1 MNITIT
7 STQTQYLEILGNTT
21 SLTAPSTVTCTHNA
35 GFEFRDIS
43 EVRVSDMTFIS
54 CGRGYGW
61 RTFHYSI
68 RFSSV
73 QLIEVTNCVFRENVG
88 TAVGIVNS
96 TALVSRN
103 NTFSSNCRKCSGGCT
118 WNNRCL
124 GGGIYVER
132 SNVTFHDNN
141 IFHGNSASEG
151 GGVYALESD
160 VTFHNN
166 NTLHGNS
173 ADNFGGGVYADHS
186 NVTFHNNNTLHGN
199 SATARHGRGGG
210 VSAWHSNVTF
220 HNNNTLH
227 GNSATARHS
236 RGGGVSAWHSNVTF
250 HNNNTL
256 HGNSA
261 GYYGGGVYANH
272 SDVTF
277 HNNNTLHGNSAGY
290 GGGVYAVDS
299 DVTFCN
305 NNTLHGNSAKFSG
318 GGVYANSCDLTIRNN
333 NILHGNS
340 AKFYGGGVYAYSRD
354 VTFHNN
360 NTLHGNSAKLYGGG
374 VYAWYSDVTF
384 RNNNILQGN
393 SARYGGGGVYA
404 LQYSHVRFSGTG
416 TFRDNTAHDGGGIFS
431 RDSTINV
438 SGNSDI
444 TVRNNMAQQ
453 DGGGIYTTNSNI
465 DISGSTTVRNN
476 MAQQDGGGIFLSQRS
491 TINIS
496 NTSDITVDNNKA
508 KRNGGGIYTTDSTID
523 ISGSTKVQNN
533 KAQQDGGGMFLSRR
547 STINISNTS
556 DITVRNNKAER
567 AGGGIYTTDSTI
579 DISGSTKVQNN
590 KAQQDGGGMFLSRR
604 STINISNTSDITV
617 RNNKAERAGGGI
629 YTTDSTIDIS
639 GNTKVQNNKAQQD
652 GGGIYLS
659 RTHLIFAGF
668 SKFTTNSAWQGG
680 GIYAAASSTVDLNG
694 INTFIANRADISGG
708 GIWVDNGALIVDGS
722 SYFEK
727 CTARYDGGGIFTSAA
742 TVTLSGNNTFLSNL
756 ATLRGGGISA
766 RWSNFSFTNS
776 SKFSNNTAETGGAI
790 FTDNSNLDFGGLNFI
805 ESNSADIGGGIYM
818 RNSSFHFL
826 GNSSFILNRA
836 TRDGGGI
843 YAIENGIIYLSGSN
857 SFQGNTAEE
866 RGGGIF
872 MKDSRLTSWT
882 RNTSTS
888 NATTEVVQRVMN
900 LPRYS
905 EFCRN
910 TAMTGGGLYSIDSS
924 LEFPE
929 TYTLNFTA
937 NVATD
942 TGGGFATIG
951 STVNITGSVD
961 FEANSAMS
969 GGGMYAESTKV
980 NLSGRNY
987 FNQNHA
993 HHEGGA
999 VYTRASKVNLSGA
1012 DRFVSNSAA
1021 MRGGSISAICTNL
1034 CFSGTTAVHRSTSQQ
1049 GGAIHVVASSII
1061 FECATELQNNA
1072 AQYGGAIFLEN
1083 STAGFG
1089 KPSCREYLG
1098 SHVTPEPGSSFIN
1111 NTAALRGGAMHLDHH
1126 SSIRFHPS
1134 ASALFNYNNATE
1146 YGGAIFV
1153 VDTVGRNTCPP
1164 VMRLPSRNECFY
1176 HLITNE
1182 MSQTRRINLTFEGNT
1197 AGKSGSV
1204 LYGGML
1210 NKCYY
1215 SYSEDYTD
1223 TVDLF
1228 NRSIIHE
1235 TYTGETAAISSDP
1248 RMCFCSEGGSPQ
1260 CEHKVQNEDRFPGQK
1275 LNVSM
1280 MAIDQTNTPV
1290 HTHIHSDLISAEKHN
1305 SRVCE
1310 SFSEEREGFCTN
1322 RSYTITSPRTTSE
1335 LLLYPTTASGNPI
1348 PAVLNVT
1355 FQDCP
1360 IGFEQSNSTYECIC
1374 DHRLQRFTNTCD
1386 IETQTLLRTGRLNGT
1401 FWVNASF
1408 SNETLDGYIHHTQCP
1423 LNYCTRQQS
1432 FINLNNPDEQCD
1444 FSHAGLLCGKCKEN
1458 FSLILGSFRCEECS
1472 SKYLALLIPFALAG
1486 VALVILLFLLKLTV
1500 ATGTLHGLI
1509 FYANIVAANHHIFFP
1524 PDTHI
1529 LATIF
1534 ISWLNLD
1541 LGIETC
1547 FYNGMDAYS
1556 KSWLQIVFP
1565 LYIWG
1570 IVGFLIYISKRS
1582 QRVTRQLGTNPV
1594 AALDTL
1600 FLLSYTKLLHTIIT
1614 ALSLTTLHYP
1624 QRDSIVWLYDAS
1636 VPLPKLIPF
1645 FIAALIFLVFL
1656 FLPYTL
1662 LLLLGQ
1668 WVWTKSDSK
1677 LVKSCSGK
1685 CPRLKL
1691 GLKAILDPYHA
1702 PYKPEHCYWT
1712 GLLLLLRCL
1721 LLLVSA
1727 FNISGEKDSVNL
1739 LAILLT
1745 VGVALAV
1752 LVLSGR
1758 VYKSWYLNALEL
1770 SFLLNLGMLT
1780 AATYHVRLVSG
1791 DQATLAYISVVVAFL
1806 TFVGIITYHIN
1817 LRMKWKL
1824 QHLPRCFRMI
1834 RKNRGGENKI
1844 VNDNPNAQ
1852 NLQQENRPR
1861 APTTTV
1867 VDLRSPL
1874 DLIDADRDE
1883 IDK

>member
-1 MNITIT
+1 MG
-7 STQTQYLEILGNTT
+7 LH
-21 SLTAPSTVTCTHNA
+21 P
-35 GFEFRDIS
+35 D
-43 EVRVSDMTFIS
+43 
-54 CGRGYGW
+54 
-61 RTFHYSI
+61 YSI

-73 QLIEVTNCVFRENVG
+73 QLIEVTNCIFRESFG
-88 TAVGIVNS
+88 TAVGVVNS
-96 TALVSRN
+96 TALVSGN
-103 NTFSSNCRKCSGGCT
+103 NYSSNCRKCSGVRC
-118 WNNRCL
+118 NNICF

-132 SNVTFHDNN
+132 SNVTFHDN
-141 IFHGNSASEG
+141 IFRGNSAERG
-151 GGVYALESD
+151 GGVYAVDSKVTFHNNNTLLGNSAERGGGVSARDSDVTFHNNNTLHENSARYGGGVYARDSNVTFHDNNTLHGNSARYGGGVYARDSD

-173 ADNFGGGVYADHS
+173 AIYSGGGVSARDSDVTFHNNNTLHGNSARYGGGVYARHSDVTFHNSNTLHGNSARYGGGVCAWHS
-186 NVTFHNNNTLHGN
+186 NVTFHNNNTLHRNSANYNGGGVYARDSDVTFHNNNTLHGNSAIYSGGGVSAQDSDVTFRNNNTLHGNSATYGGGVCAWHSNVTFHNNNTLHRNSANHNGGGVYARDSDVTFHNNNTLHGNSAIYSGGGVSAQDSDVTFRNNNTLHGNSASYDGGGVSARDSDVTFHNNNTLHGN
-199 SATARHGRGGG
+199 SATYGGG

-227 GNSATARHS
+227 GNSAR
-236 RGGGVSAWHSNVTF
+236 
-250 HNNNTL
+250 
-256 HGNSA
+256 
-261 GYYGGGVYANH
+261 Y
-272 SDVTF
+272 
-277 HNNNTLHGNSAGY
+277 
-290 GGGVYAVDS
+290 
-299 DVTFCN
+299 
-305 NNTLHGNSAKFSG
+305 SG
-318 GGVYANSCDLTIRNN
+318 GGVC
-333 NILHGNS
+333 
-340 AKFYGGGVYAYSRD
+340 
-354 VTFHNN
+354 
-360 NTLHGNSAKLYGGG
+360 
-374 VYAWYSDVTF
+374 AW
-384 RNNNILQGN
+384 
-393 SARYGGGGVYA
+393 
-404 LQYSHVRFSGTG
+404 QYSHLRFSGTG
-416 TFRDNTAHDGGGIFS
+416 TFRDNTARTRDGGGIS
-431 RDSTINV
+431 SHDSTINV

-444 TVRNNMAQQ
+444 TVRNNKAQR
-453 DGGGIYTTNSNI
+453 DGGGIYTRNSTI
-465 DISGSTTVRNN
+465 DISGSTTV
-476 MAQQDGGGIFLSQRS
+476 
-491 TINIS
+491 
-496 NTSDITVDNNKA
+496 
-508 KRNGGGIYTTDSTID
+508 
-523 ISGSTKVQNN
+523 QNN
-533 KAQQDGGGMFLSRR
+533 TAQQDGGGMFLSRS

-556 DITVRNNKAER
+556 VITVENNKAER
-567 AGGGIYTTDSTI
+567 
-579 DISGSTKVQNN
+579 
-590 KAQQDGGGMFLSRR
+590 
-604 STINISNTSDITV
+604 
-617 RNNKAERAGGGI
+617 
-629 YTTDSTIDIS
+629 
-639 GNTKVQNNKAQQD
+639 D

-668 SKFTTNSAWQGG
+668 SNFTTNSAWQGG

-694 INTFIANRADISGG
+694 MNAFIANRADDSGG
-708 GIWVDNGALIVDGS
+708 GIWVDNGALTLDGS
-722 SYFEK
+722 NHFEE

-742 TVTLSGNNTFLSNL
+742 TVNLPGNNTFLSNS
-756 ATLRGGGISA
+756 AILRGGGISA
-766 RWSNFSFTNS
+766 HWSNFCFTNS
-776 SKFSNNTAETGGAI
+776 NMFSKNTAETGGAI
-790 FTDNSNLDFGGLNFI
+790 FTDNSTLVFGGLNSV

-836 TRDGGGI
+836 TRDGGAI
-843 YAIENGIIYLSGSN
+843 YARENGIIYLSGSN

-872 MKDSRLTSWT
+872 MKDSRLASWT

-888 NATTEVVQRVMN
+888 NATTEVVERVMN
-900 LPRYS
+900 LSRYSEFCRNTAMTSGSRYS

-942 TGGGFATIG
+942 AGGGFATIG
-951 STVNITGSVD
+951 STVNITGSLD

-969 GGGMYAESTKV
+969 GGGMYTENTKV
-980 NLSGRNY
+980 HLSGRNY

-1012 DRFVSNSAA
+1012 VCFVSNSAA

-1034 CFSGTTAVHRSTSQQ
+1034 SFSGTTTVHRSTSQQ

-1061 FECATELQNNA
+1061 FECATELQNNS

-1089 KPSCREYLG
+1089 KPSCRE
-1098 SHVTPEPGSSFIN
+1098 SDITPEPGSSFIAN
-1111 NTAALRGGAMHLDHH
+1111 AALRGGAMHLDHH

-1134 ASALFNYNNATE
+1134 ASALFNHNRATK

-1153 VDTVGRNTCPP
+1153 IDTVGRNTCPP
-1164 VMRLPSRNECFY
+1164 VMRLPSRNQCFF
-1176 HLITNE
+1176 HLISN
-1182 MSQTRRINLTFEGNT
+1182 QTGRINLTFEGNT
-1197 AGKSGSV
+1197 AGKRGSV

-1235 TYTGETAAISSDP
+1235 TYTGARETAAISSDP
-1248 RMCFCSEGGSPQ
+1248 MMCFCSEGGSTQ
-1260 CEHKVQNEDRFPGQK
+1260 CERKLQNEDRFPGQK
-1275 LNVSM
+1275 LNVSI
-1280 MAIDQTNTPV
+1280 MAIDQTNTLV
-1290 HTHIHSDLISAEKHN
+1290 HTHIHSGLISDERHN

-1322 RSYTITSPRTTSE
+1322 RSYTITSPRTASK

-1423 LNYCTRQQS
+1423 LNYCTRQQRY
-1432 FINLNNPDEQCD
+1432 INLNNPDEQCD
-1444 FSHAGLLCGKCKEN
+1444 FNHAGLLCGKCKEN

-1500 ATGTLHGLI
+1500 ATGTLHGLV

-1524 PDTHI
+1524 PDAHI

-1534 ISWLNLD
+1534 IAWLNLD

-1570 IVGFLIYISKRS
+1570 IVGFLTYISKRS
-1582 QRVTRQLGTNPV
+1582 RRVTRLLGTNPV
-1594 AALDTL
+1594 AILDTL
-1600 FLLSYTKLLHTIIT
+1600 FLLSYTKLLRTIIT
-1614 ALSLTTLHYP
+1614 ALSLTILHYP
-1624 QRDSIVWLYDAS
+1624 QRDNIVWLYDAS

-1677 LVKSCSGK
+1677 LIKSCSGK

-1712 GLLLLLRCL
+1712 GLLLLLRCV

-1727 FNISGEKDSVNL
+1727 FNISGGKDSVNL
-1739 LAILLT
+1739 LAILST
-1745 VGVALAV
+1745 VLGALIMFG
-1752 LVLSGR
+1752 LSGR
-1758 VYKSWYLNALEL
+1758 VYKSWSLNALEL

-1780 AATYHVRLVSG
+1780 AATYHVKLVGG
-1791 DQATLAYISVVVAFL
+1791 DQAAVAYISVGVAFL

-1817 LRMKWKL
+1817 LRMKL

-1834 RKNRGGENKI
+1834 RKNHGSENKI
-1844 VNDNPNAQ
+1844 VNDNPNPE
-1852 NLQQENRPR
+1852 NPQQENRPW

-1883 IDK
+1883 IAK

>member
-1 MNITIT
+1 M
-7 STQTQYLEILGNTT
+7 
-21 SLTAPSTVTCTHNA
+21 
-35 GFEFRDIS
+35 
-43 EVRVSDMTFIS
+43 
-54 CGRGYGW
+54 
-61 RTFHYSI
+61 
-68 RFSSV
+68 
-73 QLIEVTNCVFRENVG
+73 
-88 TAVGIVNS
+88 
-96 TALVSRN
+96 
-103 NTFSSNCRKCSGGCT
+103 
-118 WNNRCL
+118 
-124 GGGIYVER
+124 
-132 SNVTFHDNN
+132 
-141 IFHGNSASEG
+141 
-151 GGVYALESD
+151 
-160 VTFHNN
+160 
-166 NTLHGNS
+166 
-173 ADNFGGGVYADHS
+173 
-186 NVTFHNNNTLHGN
+186 
-199 SATARHGRGGG
+199 
-210 VSAWHSNVTF
+210 
-220 HNNNTLH
+220 
-227 GNSATARHS
+227 
-236 RGGGVSAWHSNVTF
+236 
-250 HNNNTL
+250 
-256 HGNSA
+256 
-261 GYYGGGVYANH
+261 
-272 SDVTF
+272 
-277 HNNNTLHGNSAGY
+277 
-290 GGGVYAVDS
+290 
-299 DVTFCN
+299 
-305 NNTLHGNSAKFSG
+305 
-318 GGVYANSCDLTIRNN
+318 
-333 NILHGNS
+333 
-340 AKFYGGGVYAYSRD
+340 
-354 VTFHNN
+354 
-360 NTLHGNSAKLYGGG
+360 
-374 VYAWYSDVTF
+374 
-384 RNNNILQGN
+384 
-393 SARYGGGGVYA
+393 
-404 LQYSHVRFSGTG
+404 
-416 TFRDNTAHDGGGIFS
+416 
-431 RDSTINV
+431 
-438 SGNSDI
+438 
-444 TVRNNMAQQ
+444 
-453 DGGGIYTTNSNI
+453 
-465 DISGSTTVRNN
+465 
-476 MAQQDGGGIFLSQRS
+476 
-491 TINIS
+491 
-496 NTSDITVDNNKA
+496 
-508 KRNGGGIYTTDSTID
+508 
-523 ISGSTKVQNN
+523 
-533 KAQQDGGGMFLSRR
+533 
-547 STINISNTS
+547 
-556 DITVRNNKAER
+556 
-567 AGGGIYTTDSTI
+567 
-579 DISGSTKVQNN
+579 
-590 KAQQDGGGMFLSRR
+590 
-604 STINISNTSDITV
+604 
-617 RNNKAERAGGGI
+617 
-629 YTTDSTIDIS
+629 
-639 GNTKVQNNKAQQD
+639 
-652 GGGIYLS
+652 
-659 RTHLIFAGF
+659 
-668 SKFTTNSAWQGG
+668 
-680 GIYAAASSTVDLNG
+680 
-694 INTFIANRADISGG
+694 
-708 GIWVDNGALIVDGS
+708 
-722 SYFEK
+722 
-727 CTARYDGGGIFTSAA
+727 
-742 TVTLSGNNTFLSNL
+742 
-756 ATLRGGGISA
+756 
-766 RWSNFSFTNS
+766 
-776 SKFSNNTAETGGAI
+776 
-790 FTDNSNLDFGGLNFI
+790 
-805 ESNSADIGGGIYM
+805 
-818 RNSSFHFL
+818 
-826 GNSSFILNRA
+826 
-836 TRDGGGI
+836 
-843 YAIENGIIYLSGSN
+843 
-857 SFQGNTAEE
+857 
-866 RGGGIF
+866 
-872 MKDSRLTSWT
+872 
-882 RNTSTS
+882 
-888 NATTEVVQRVMN
+888 
-900 LPRYS
+900 
-905 EFCRN
+905 
-910 TAMTGGGLYSIDSS
+910 
-924 LEFPE
+924 
-929 TYTLNFTA
+929 
-937 NVATD
+937 
-942 TGGGFATIG
+942 
-951 STVNITGSVD
+951 
-961 FEANSAMS
+961 
-969 GGGMYAESTKV
+969 
-980 NLSGRNY
+980 
-987 FNQNHA
+987 
-993 HHEGGA
+993 
-999 VYTRASKVNLSGA
+999 YTRASKVNLSGA

-1164 VMRLPSRNECFY
+1164 VMRLPSRNECFF

-1260 CEHKVQNEDRFPGQK
+1260 CKHKVQNEDRFPGQK

-1386 IETQTLLRTGRLNGT
+1386 IETQTFLRTGRLNGT

-1541 LGIETC
+1541 LDIETC

-1582 QRVTRQLGTNPV
+1582 QRVTRLLGTNPV